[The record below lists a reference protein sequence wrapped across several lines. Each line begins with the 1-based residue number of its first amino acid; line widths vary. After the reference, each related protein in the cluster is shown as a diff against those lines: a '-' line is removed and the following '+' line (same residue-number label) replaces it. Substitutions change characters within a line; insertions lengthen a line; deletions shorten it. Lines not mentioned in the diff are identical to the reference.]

1 MKKIL
6 FLLLIISFGIAQAQD
21 SEPSPWDFIWGFS
34 NTPRV
39 FDVDSFQQKSI
50 LTGFQW
56 GGSWQM
62 NNAIL
67 DNIDI

>member
-1 MKKIL
+1 MKQ
-6 FLLLIISFGIAQAQD
+6 LIIILLTSIPLLMYSQD
-21 SEPSPWDFIWGFS
+21 FEPSPWDFIWGFS

-39 FDVDSFQQKSI
+39 FDVDSFQQKSV

-62 NNAIL
+62 NNALL